1 MAVATAETG
10 GDGAPQGKLA
20 GSDGTPQTEAL
31 GTVVVGTA
39 AGAATAAAADA
50 QSLTLALN
58 L

>member
-20 GSDGTPQTEAL
+20 GSDGTPRTEAL
-31 GTVVVGTA
+31 GTVVGTA
-39 AGAATAAAADA
+39 AGAATAAADA